1 MPRCTMSEPPSHS
14 SSRYLPRRTSRFT
27 SRPTTRRA
35 KFRGTRRRRLGL
47 RTATPVMVLPSTK
60 GSMPRRVISTSGSS
74 GIEALIV
81 LSGPG
86 NIPKLA
92 LHDSRHLRMSN
103 PTGFL
108 LVPFGALRMLA
119 AIALIAG
126 CAASPPQPPAAGEEA
141 QDESDADA
149 PAAEALAGAAEPED
163 RSAFP
168 KQELDKDI
176 LYEFLLAEIARQ
188 RGNLGLS
195 AQAYVDLAKRTRDPR
210 IARRATEVAL
220 YARMNGAAIDAARIW
235 HETEPGSARP
245 LQALGGLLV
254 AAGRY
259 DEALPSLKKLL
270 ASSAADPTSGFTQ
283 LTRTLAN
290 AQDKQ
295 AALKL
300 VRSLAADYPKLAQ
313 AHFALAQAAVNAGE
327 DRTALDEARRAGQL
341 RPDWE
346 AAALLEAQLLQKVS
360 VDQAASL
367 LAAFLEQYPAA
378 RETRLA
384 YARMLV
390 AQKRFAEAR
399 AEFQKLMAGTP
410 DSTDMAFAVALLS
423 LQLKDYDSAERYL
436 RGLLDGQYRDKD
448 GVRLYLGQVAE
459 ERKNLPEALRWYGE
473 VGEGEQYVQAQIRY
487 SQVLARQGKLDEAR
501 LLRDANQPKTA
512 FDLVG
517 QALDRVPNNPELLY
531 DYAMLAEKI
540 ERVDILEASLRK
552 LIAIRPEHAHAYNA
566 LGYSLADRNQRLPE
580 ARELI
585 EKALQLAPE
594 DSFIID
600 SMGWV
605 LYRMGNLKDSLG
617 YLRRAFAGRP
627 DPEIAAHLGEVLWAM
642 GARAEAERVWGDAT
656 RESPDNETLANT
668 IRRLKR

>member
-1 MPRCTMSEPPSHS
+1 MLGPHRQ
-14 SSRYLPRRTSRFT
+14 LPI
-27 SRPTTRRA
+27 
-35 KFRGTRRRRLGL
+35 
-47 RTATPVMVLPSTK
+47 
-60 GSMPRRVISTSGSS
+60 RV
-74 GIEALIV
+74 A
-81 LSGPG
+81 
-86 NIPKLA
+86 
-92 LHDSRHLRMSN
+92 
-103 PTGFL
+103 
-108 LVPFGALRMLA
+108 ALRLFAALA
-119 AIALIAG
+119 FVAFAG
-126 CAASPPQPPAAGEEA
+126 CAATPPQQAAAGEEA
-141 QDESDADA
+141 QEESEAD
-149 PAAEALAGAAEPED
+149 PAGEAQALAPEAVD
-163 RSAFP
+163 RTALP
-168 KQELDKDI
+168 NQELTENL
-176 LYEFLLAEIARQ
+176 LYEFLLAEVAGQ
-188 RGNLGLS
+188 RGNAALS

-220 YARMNGAAIDAARIW
+220 YARMNNAAIESATVW
-235 HETEPGSARP
+235 HETEPGSTRP
-245 LQALGGLLV
+245 LQALAGLLV

-259 DEALPSLKKLL
+259 DEALPNLRKLL
-270 ASSAADPTSGFTQ
+270 ASSANDPANGFTQ

-300 VRSLAADYPKLAQ
+300 VHSLAADYPKLAES
-313 AHFALAQAAVNAGE
+313 HLAVARAAVNAGDE
-327 DRTALDEARRAGQL
+327 RLALEEARKAGQL

-346 AAALLEAQLLQKVS
+346 APALLEAQLLQKAS
-360 VDQAASL
+360 VDQAATL
-367 LAAFLEQYPAA
+367 LAGYLKKYPAA

-384 YARMLV
+384 YARLLV
-390 AQKRFAEAR
+390 AQKRFGEAR
-399 AEFQKLMAGTP
+399 DEFQKLMAGVP
-410 DSTDMAFAVALLS
+410 DSTDAAFAVALLS
-423 LQLKDYDSAERYL
+423 LQLKDYDAAEKYL
-436 RGLLDGQYRDKD
+436 RSLIESPYRDKD

-487 SQVLARQGKLDEAR
+487 AQVLARQGKLDEAR
-501 LLRDANQPKTA
+501 GRLQEAAAKNGQQRVQLILAEAQLLRDANQPKTA

-517 QALDRVPNNPELLY
+517 RALDRVPNNPELLY

-540 ERVDILEASLRK
+540 ERVDVLEASLRK
-552 LIAIRPEHAHAYNA
+552 LIEIRPEHAHAYNA

-642 GARAEAERVWGDAT
+642 GERAEAERVWGDAT

-668 IRRLKR
+668 IKRLKR

>member
-1 MPRCTMSEPPSHS
+1 MLGPHS
-14 SSRYLPRRTSRFT
+14 LLPI
-27 SRPTTRRA
+27 
-35 KFRGTRRRRLGL
+35 
-47 RTATPVMVLPSTK
+47 
-60 GSMPRRVISTSGSS
+60 RV
-74 GIEALIV
+74 A
-81 LSGPG
+81 
-86 NIPKLA
+86 
-92 LHDSRHLRMSN
+92 
-103 PTGFL
+103 
-108 LVPFGALRMLA
+108 ALRLLA
-119 AIALIAG
+119 AMAFAVFAG
-126 CAASPPQPPAAGEEA
+126 CAATPPAAAVEEL

-149 PAAEALAGAAEPED
+149 PASEAQPLAPEPVD
-163 RSAFP
+163 RSALP
-168 KQELDKDI
+168 NQELTETL
-176 LYEFLLAEIARQ
+176 LYEFLLAEIAIQ
-188 RGNLGLS
+188 RGNAALS

-210 IARRATEVAL
+210 IARRATEVAAL
-220 YARMNGAAIDAARIW
+220 YARMNNAAIDAATVW
-235 HETEPGSARP
+235 HETEPGSTR
-245 LQALGGLLV
+245 ALEALAGLLV

-259 DEALPSLKKLL
+259 DEALPNLKKLL
-270 ASSAADPTSGFTQ
+270 TGAANDPANGFTQ

-300 VRSLAADYPKLAQ
+300 VRSLAADYPTLAE
-313 AHFALAQAAVNAGE
+313 AHFAVARAAVNAGDE
-327 DRTALDEARRAGQL
+327 RVALEETRKAGQL

-346 AAALLEAQLLQKVS
+346 AAVLLEAQLLQKAS
-360 VDQAASL
+360 ADQAASL
-367 LAAFLEQYPAA
+367 LGGYLKKYPAA

-384 YARMLV
+384 YARLLV
-390 AQKRFAEAR
+390 AQKRFGEAR
-399 AEFQKLMAGTP
+399 AEFQKLMASVP
-410 DSTDMAFAVALLS
+410 DSTDAAFAVALLS
-423 LQLKDYDSAERYL
+423 LQLKDYDAAEKYL
-436 RGLLDGQYRDKD
+436 RSLIESPYRDKD

-487 SQVLARQGKLDEAR
+487 GQVLARQGKLDEAR
-501 LLRDANQPKTA
+501 VRLQQAAAKNSQQRVQLILAEAQLLRDANQPKTA

-540 ERVDILEASLRK
+540 ERMDILEASLRK

-585 EKALQLAPE
+585 EKALQLAPD

-605 LYRMGNLKDSLG
+605 LYRLGNLKDSLG

-642 GARAEAERVWGDAT
+642 GERGEAERVWGDAT

-668 IRRLKR
+668 IKRLKR

>member
-1 MPRCTMSEPPSHS
+1 MLGPHS
-14 SSRYLPRRTSRFT
+14 LLPI
-27 SRPTTRRA
+27 
-35 KFRGTRRRRLGL
+35 
-47 RTATPVMVLPSTK
+47 
-60 GSMPRRVISTSGSS
+60 RV
-74 GIEALIV
+74 A
-81 LSGPG
+81 
-86 NIPKLA
+86 
-92 LHDSRHLRMSN
+92 
-103 PTGFL
+103 
-108 LVPFGALRMLA
+108 ALRLFA
-119 AIALIAG
+119 AMAFAVFAG
-126 CAASPPQPPAAGEEA
+126 CAAAPPQPAAAVEEP
-141 QDESDADA
+141 QEESDADA
-149 PAAEALAGAAEPED
+149 PASEAQALAPEPVD
-163 RSAFP
+163 RSALP
-168 KQELDKDI
+168 NQELTENL
-176 LYEFLLAEIARQ
+176 LYEFLLAEIAVQ
-188 RGNLGLS
+188 RGNAALS

-210 IARRATEVAL
+210 IARRATEVAAL
-220 YARMNGAAIDAARIW
+220 YARMNNAAIDAATVW
-235 HETEPGSARP
+235 HETEPGSTR
-245 LQALGGLLV
+245 ALEALAGLLV

-259 DEALPSLKKLL
+259 DEALPNLKKLL
-270 ASSAADPTSGFTQ
+270 TGSANDPANGFTQ

-295 AALKL
+295 AAVKL
-300 VRSLAADYPKLAQ
+300 VRSLAADYPKLAE
-313 AHFALAQAAVNAGE
+313 AHFALARAAVNAGDE
-327 DRTALDEARRAGQL
+327 RVALEEARKAGQL

-346 AAALLEAQLLQKVS
+346 AAVLLEAQLLQKAS
-360 VDQAASL
+360 ADQAAAL
-367 LAAFLEQYPAA
+367 LGGYLKKYPAA

-384 YARMLV
+384 YARLLV
-390 AQKRFAEAR
+390 AQKRFGEAR
-399 AEFQKLMAGTP
+399 AEFQKLMAGVP
-410 DSTDMAFAVALLS
+410 DSTDAAFAVALLS
-423 LQLKDYDSAERYL
+423 LQLKDYDAAEKYL
-436 RGLLDGQYRDKD
+436 RSLIESPYRDKD

-487 SQVLARQGKLDEAR
+487 GQVLARQGKLDEAR
-501 LLRDANQPKTA
+501 VRLQQAAAKNSQQRVQLILAEAQLLRDANQPKTA

-585 EKALQLAPE
+585 EKALQLAPD

-642 GARAEAERVWGDAT
+642 GERAEAERVLGDAT
-656 RESPDNETLANT
+656 RESPDNETLVNT
-668 IRRLKR
+668 IKRLKR

>member
-1 MPRCTMSEPPSHS
+1 MLGPHS
-14 SSRYLPRRTSRFT
+14 QLHSR
-27 SRPTTRRA
+27 A
-35 KFRGTRRRRLGL
+35 
-47 RTATPVMVLPSTK
+47 A
-60 GSMPRRVISTSGSS
+60 
-74 GIEALIV
+74 
-81 LSGPG
+81 
-86 NIPKLA
+86 
-92 LHDSRHLRMSN
+92 
-103 PTGFL
+103 
-108 LVPFGALRMLA
+108 ALRLLA
-119 AIALIAG
+119 AMAFVVFAG
-126 CAASPPQPPAAGEEA
+126 CAATPPQQAAAGEEA

-149 PAAEALAGAAEPED
+149 PAGEAQALAPEAVD
-163 RSAFP
+163 RTALP
-168 KQELDKDI
+168 NQELTENL
-176 LYEFLLAEIARQ
+176 LYEFLLAEIAGQ
-188 RGNLGLS
+188 RGNTALS

-220 YARMNGAAIDAARIW
+220 YARMNNAAIESATVW
-235 HETEPGSARP
+235 HETEPGATRP
-245 LQALGGLLV
+245 LQALAGLLV

-259 DEALPSLKKLL
+259 DEALPNLRKLL
-270 ASSAADPTSGFTQ
+270 AGSANDPANGFTQ

-300 VRSLAADYPKLAQ
+300 VQSLAADYPKLAES
-313 AHFALAQAAVNAGE
+313 HLAVARAAVNAGDE
-327 DRTALDEARRAGQL
+327 RLALGEARKAGQL

-346 AAALLEAQLLQKVS
+346 APALLEAQLLQKIS
-360 VDQAASL
+360 ADQAASF
-367 LAAFLEQYPAA
+367 LAAYLKKYPAA

-384 YARMLV
+384 YARLLV
-390 AQKRFAEAR
+390 AQKRFGEAR
-399 AEFQKLMAGTP
+399 AEFQKLMAGAP
-410 DSTDMAFAVALLS
+410 DSTDVAFAVALLS
-423 LQLKDYDSAERYL
+423 LQLKDYDAAEKYL
-436 RGLLDGQYRDKD
+436 RSLIESPYRDKD

-487 SQVLARQGKLDEAR
+487 AQVLAKQGKLDEAR
-501 LLRDANQPKTA
+501 GRLQEAAAKNSQQRVQLILAEAQLLRDANQPKTA

-540 ERVDILEASLRK
+540 ERVDVLEASLRK
-552 LIAIRPEHAHAYNA
+552 LIEIRPEHAHAYNA

-642 GARAEAERVWGDAT
+642 GDRAEAERVWGDAT

-668 IRRLKR
+668 IKRLKR

>member
-1 MPRCTMSEPPSHS
+1 MCNS
-14 SSRYLPRRTSRFT
+14 
-27 SRPTTRRA
+27 
-35 KFRGTRRRRLGL
+35 
-47 RTATPVMVLPSTK
+47 
-60 GSMPRRVISTSGSS
+60 
-74 GIEALIV
+74 
-81 LSGPG
+81 
-86 NIPKLA
+86 
-92 LHDSRHLRMSN
+92 
-103 PTGFL
+103 TGFFAIP
-108 LVPFGALRMLA
+108 VGALRLLTA
-119 AIALIAG
+119 VAFVFFAG
-126 CAASPPQPPAAGEEA
+126 CAVDSPQPAAPEA
-141 QDESDADA
+141 ETQDESDADA
-149 PAAEALAGAAEPED
+149 SEPQAAAPEPED
-163 RSAFP
+163 RSALP
-168 KQELDKDI
+168 KQELDKDL
-176 LYEFLLAEIARQ
+176 LYEFLLAEIAGQ
-188 RGNLGLS
+188 RGNVGLS

-220 YARMNGAAIDAARIW
+220 YARMNDAAIDAARVW
-235 HETEPGSARP
+235 HETDPGSARP
-245 LQALGGLLV
+245 LQALAGLLV
-254 AAGRY
+254 ASGRY
-259 DEALPSLKKLL
+259 DDALPNLKKLL
-270 ASSAADPTSGFTQ
+270 ASSASDPTSGFTQ

-313 AHFALAQAAVNAGE
+313 AHFAVAQAAVNAGE
-327 DRTALDEARRAGQL
+327 DRLALDEARKAGQL
-341 RPDWE
+341 RAGWE
-346 AAALLEAQLLQKVS
+346 AAVLLEAQLLQKVS

-423 LQLKDYDSAERYL
+423 LQLKDYDAAERYL
-436 RGLLDGQYRDKD
+436 RGLLEGQYRDKD

-473 VGEGEQYVQAQIRY
+473 VGEGEQYVPAQMRYAQI
-487 SQVLARQGKLDEAR
+487 LAREGKLDAARAHLQQAAAKSSQQRVQLILAEAQ
-501 LLRDANQPKTA
+501 LLREASQPKTA

-517 QALDRVPNNPELLY
+517 QALDRLPNNPELLY
-531 DYAMLAEKI
+531 DYAMLAEKV

-552 LIAIRPEHAHAYNA
+552 LIEIRPEHAHAYNA
-566 LGYSLADRNQRLPE
+566 LGYSLAERNQRLPE

-585 EKALQLAPE
+585 EKALQLAPD

-605 LYRMGNLKDSLG
+605 LYRMGNLKDALG

-627 DPEIAAHLGEVLWAM
+627 DAEIAAHLGEVLWEL
-642 GARAEAERVWGDAT
+642 GERDEAERVWNDAN
-656 RESPDNETLANT
+656 RSSPDNETLVNT
-668 IRRLKR
+668 IKRLKR

>member
-1 MPRCTMSEPPSHS
+1 MLGPHS
-14 SSRYLPRRTSRFT
+14 QLPI
-27 SRPTTRRA
+27 RA
-35 KFRGTRRRRLGL
+35 
-47 RTATPVMVLPSTK
+47 A
-60 GSMPRRVISTSGSS
+60 
-74 GIEALIV
+74 
-81 LSGPG
+81 
-86 NIPKLA
+86 
-92 LHDSRHLRMSN
+92 
-103 PTGFL
+103 
-108 LVPFGALRMLA
+108 ALRLLA
-119 AIALIAG
+119 AMAIVVVVFAG
-126 CAASPPQPPAAGEEA
+126 CAATAPRQAVVGEEA

-149 PAAEALAGAAEPED
+149 SAGEAQALAPEPAD
-163 RSAFP
+163 RTALP
-168 KQELDKDI
+168 NQELTENL
-176 LYEFLLAEIARQ
+176 LYEFLLAEIAGQ
-188 RGNLGLS
+188 RGNAALS

-220 YARMNGAAIDAARIW
+220 YARMNNAAIESATIW
-235 HETEPGSARP
+235 HETEPGSRP
-245 LQALGGLLV
+245 LQALAGLLV

-259 DEALPSLKKLL
+259 DEALPNLRKLL
-270 ASSAADPTSGFTQ
+270 AGSANEPANGFTQ

-300 VRSLAADYPKLAQ
+300 VHSLAADYPKLAES
-313 AHFALAQAAVNAGE
+313 HLAVARAAVNAGDE
-327 DRTALDEARRAGQL
+327 RLALEEARKAGQL

-346 AAALLEAQLLQKVS
+346 APALLEAQLLQKSS
-360 VDQAASL
+360 VDQAAS
-367 LAAFLEQYPAA
+367 FLTAYLKRYPAA

-384 YARMLV
+384 YARLLV
-390 AQKRFAEAR
+390 AQKRFGEAR
-399 AEFQKLMAGTP
+399 AEFQKLMAGAP
-410 DSTDMAFAVALLS
+410 DGTEVAFAVALLS
-423 LQLKDYDSAERYL
+423 LQLKDYDAAEKYL
-436 RGLLDGQYRDKD
+436 RGLIESPYRDKD

-459 ERKNLPEALRWYGE
+459 ERKNLPEALRWYAE

-487 SQVLARQGKLDEAR
+487 AQVLAKQGKLDEAR
-501 LLRDANQPKTA
+501 GRLQDAAAKDGQQRVQLVLAEAQLLRDANQPKTA

-531 DYAMLAEKI
+531 DYAMLAEKL

-552 LIAIRPEHAHAYNA
+552 LIEIRPEHAHAYNA

-605 LYRMGNLKDSLG
+605 LYRMGKLKDSLD

-642 GARAEAERVWGDAT
+642 GERAEAERVWGDAT

-668 IRRLKR
+668 IKRLKH

>member
-1 MPRCTMSEPPSHS
+1 MLGPHS
-14 SSRYLPRRTSRFT
+14 QLPI
-27 SRPTTRRA
+27 RA
-35 KFRGTRRRRLGL
+35 
-47 RTATPVMVLPSTK
+47 A
-60 GSMPRRVISTSGSS
+60 
-74 GIEALIV
+74 
-81 LSGPG
+81 
-86 NIPKLA
+86 
-92 LHDSRHLRMSN
+92 
-103 PTGFL
+103 
-108 LVPFGALRMLA
+108 ALRLLA
-119 AIALIAG
+119 AMAIVVVVFAG
-126 CAASPPQPPAAGEEA
+126 CAATAPRQAAVGEEA

-149 PAAEALAGAAEPED
+149 SAGEAQALAPEPAD
-163 RSAFP
+163 RTALP
-168 KQELDKDI
+168 NQELTENL
-176 LYEFLLAEIARQ
+176 LYEFLLAEIAGQ
-188 RGNLGLS
+188 RGNAALS

-220 YARMNGAAIDAARIW
+220 YARMNNAAIESATIW
-235 HETEPGSARP
+235 HETEPGSRP
-245 LQALGGLLV
+245 LQALAGLLV

-259 DEALPSLKKLL
+259 DEALPNLRKLL
-270 ASSAADPTSGFTQ
+270 AGSANEPANGFTQ

-300 VRSLAADYPKLAQ
+300 VHSLAADYPKLAES
-313 AHFALAQAAVNAGE
+313 HLAVARAAVNAGDE
-327 DRTALDEARRAGQL
+327 RLALEEARKAGQL

-346 AAALLEAQLLQKVS
+346 APALLEAQLLQKSS
-360 VDQAASL
+360 VDQAAS
-367 LAAFLEQYPAA
+367 FLTAYLKRYPAA

-384 YARMLV
+384 YARLPV
-390 AQKRFAEAR
+390 AQKRFGEAR
-399 AEFQKLMAGTP
+399 AEFQKLMAGAP
-410 DSTDMAFAVALLS
+410 DGTEVAFAVALLS
-423 LQLKDYDSAERYL
+423 LQLKDYDAAEKYL
-436 RGLLDGQYRDKD
+436 RGLIESPYRDKD

-459 ERKNLPEALRWYGE
+459 ERKNLPEALRWYAE

-487 SQVLARQGKLDEAR
+487 AQVLAKQGKLDEAR
-501 LLRDANQPKTA
+501 GRLQDAAAKDGQQRVQLVLAEAQLLRDANQPKTA

-531 DYAMLAEKI
+531 DYAMLAEKL

-552 LIAIRPEHAHAYNA
+552 LIEIRPEHAHAYNA

-605 LYRMGNLKDSLG
+605 LYRMGKLKDSLG

-642 GARAEAERVWGDAT
+642 GERAEAERVWGDAT

-668 IRRLKR
+668 IKRLKH

>member
-1 MPRCTMSEPPSHS
+1 MLGPHS
-14 SSRYLPRRTSRFT
+14 LLPI
-27 SRPTTRRA
+27 
-35 KFRGTRRRRLGL
+35 
-47 RTATPVMVLPSTK
+47 
-60 GSMPRRVISTSGSS
+60 RV
-74 GIEALIV
+74 A
-81 LSGPG
+81 
-86 NIPKLA
+86 
-92 LHDSRHLRMSN
+92 
-103 PTGFL
+103 
-108 LVPFGALRMLA
+108 ALRLFA
-119 AIALIAG
+119 AMAFVVFAG
-126 CAASPPQPPAAGEEA
+126 CATPPQPAAAGEEA

-149 PAAEALAGAAEPED
+149 PASEAQALAPEPVD
-163 RSAFP
+163 RAVLP
-168 KQELDKDI
+168 NQELTENL
-176 LYEFLLAEIARQ
+176 LYEFLLAEIAVQ
-188 RGNLGLS
+188 RGNAALS

-210 IARRATEVAL
+210 IARSATEVAAL
-220 YARMNGAAIDAARIW
+220 YARMNNAAIDAATVW
-235 HETEPGSARP
+235 HETEPGSTR
-245 LQALGGLLV
+245 ALEALAGLLV

-259 DEALPSLKKLL
+259 DEALPNLKKLL
-270 ASSAADPTSGFTQ
+270 TGSANDPANGFTQ

-300 VRSLAADYPKLAQ
+300 VHRLAADYPKLAE
-313 AHFALAQAAVNAGE
+313 AHFAVARAAVNAGDE
-327 DRTALDEARRAGQL
+327 PVALEEARKAVQL

-346 AAALLEAQLLQKVS
+346 PAVLLEAQLLQKAS
-360 VDQAASL
+360 ADQAASL
-367 LAAFLEQYPAA
+367 LAGYLKKYPAA

-384 YARMLV
+384 YARLLV
-390 AQKRFAEAR
+390 AQKRFGEAR
-399 AEFQKLMAGTP
+399 AEFQKLMAGVP
-410 DSTDMAFAVALLS
+410 DSTDAAFAVALLS
-423 LQLKDYDSAERYL
+423 LQLKDYDAAEKYL
-436 RGLLDGQYRDKD
+436 RSLIESPYRDKD

-487 SQVLARQGKLDEAR
+487 AQVLARQGKLDEAR
-501 LLRDANQPKTA
+501 VRLQQAAAKNSQQRVQLTLAEAQLLRDANQPKAA

-552 LIAIRPEHAHAYNA
+552 LIEIRPEHAHAYNA

-627 DPEIAAHLGEVLWAM
+627 DPEIAAHLGEVLWTM
-642 GARAEAERVWGDAT
+642 GERAEAERVWGDAT

-668 IRRLKR
+668 IKRLKR